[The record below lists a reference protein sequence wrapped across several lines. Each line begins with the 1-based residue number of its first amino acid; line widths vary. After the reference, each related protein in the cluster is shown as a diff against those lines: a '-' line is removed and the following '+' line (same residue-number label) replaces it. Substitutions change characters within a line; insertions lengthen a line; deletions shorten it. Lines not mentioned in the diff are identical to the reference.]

1 MSIVDNLQSDKKEA
15 MMPCQLLHRINPEQ
29 NMARFYRVEV
39 TPDLVIDLDD
49 LAAKAAATGAR
60 HLLVSHMRGHICDL
74 DRLAVLCDR
83 LKPGG
88 DGKVLFEVHC
98 GYCHLTGGMGT
109 NLLTKQQ
116 VMAGNSP
123 DKGLL
128 ANRIDLTS
136 DYVKTVV
143 RMGKGAMP
151 QQTKVDLTDAELDAV
166 ARYLGKGK

>member
-1 MSIVDNLQSDKKEA
+1 MNRASFVFVGALG
-15 MMPCQLLHRINPEQ
+15 
-29 NMARFYRVEV
+29 
-39 TPDLVIDLDD
+39 
-49 LAAKAAATGAR
+49 LAATAVYAAPPGPPPGPPPPYQMRPVAPTG
-60 HLLVSHMRGHICDL
+60 
-74 DRLAVLCDR
+74 DR
-83 LKPGG
+83 LKPGR

-128 ANRIDLTS
+128 ANRTDLTA

-166 ARYLGKGK
+166 AKYLGKAG